1 MEQKTSHFKQL
12 RVWQRGIDVVD
23 KIYQVTESFPK
34 RERYNLVSQMCRSAV
49 SVPSNIAE
57 GFKRYHNKEFKQFL
71 FIAQGSIAELETQI
85 YIAINLKY
93 ISQPVGCDLL
103 QDLEVLAKMLTQL
116 SKKL

>member
-1 MEQKTSHFKQL
+1 MEQKISHFKQL

-34 RERYNLVSQMCRSAV
+34 HERYNLVSQMCRSAV